1 MVKIIPISKEYRE
14 NWGRIF
20 SRGSSNDRASV
31 CSGDDA
37 GSIPAPGS
45 YEPYGAVGIL
55 GYPGW
60 CVPVDMRRDNL

>member
-1 MVKIIPISKEYRE
+1 MCDLTGGEILETRQP
-14 NWGRIF
+14 IF

>member
-14 NWGRIF
+14 NWPLVFGEIEETHTE
-20 SRGSSNDRASV
+20 V
-31 CSGDDA
+31 LT
-37 GSIPAPGS
+37 

-60 CVPVDMRRDNL
+60 CVPVDMRRIV